1 MVSSAAFSAA
11 SGVYAWAAPIGA
23 ALGLAVNIDEFQ
35 NKNLQ
40 KRFEDA
46 IDKAL
51 AKTKKATNSESKARL
66 IEELENMEIDLD
78 SLNQIIKKT
87 EIYRMRYCTD
97 LDAKEIIERFDI
109 FFREEISRD
118 EMLSNLYILST
129 GLTSL
134 EKLQEINKIM
144 HSNGDR
150 LERIENEVTK
160 ISKILRKVDKFLTTL
175 FNEIAFIL
183 VGMAVFLGFEFF
195 NYPYF
200 DRDFIF
206 IVPLCYGITDLITWY
221 LTKNKISLKGIKY
234 SRFIEDRSISFL
246 LYFLVQMLMTVSC
259 FWLILFATD
268 IGYDINI
275 LKPTMGVVLG
285 RFISTL
291 LYCLTNNNSV
301 HDKYVMM

>member
-160 ISKILRKVDKFLTTL
+160 IFGL
-175 FNEIAFIL
+175 
-183 VGMAVFLGFEFF
+183 
-195 NYPYF
+195 
-200 DRDFIF
+200 
-206 IVPLCYGITDLITWY
+206 
-221 LTKNKISLKGIKY
+221 
-234 SRFIEDRSISFL
+234 
-246 LYFLVQMLMTVSC
+246 
-259 FWLILFATD
+259 
-268 IGYDINI
+268 
-275 LKPTMGVVLG
+275 
-285 RFISTL
+285 
-291 LYCLTNNNSV
+291 
-301 HDKYVMM
+301 